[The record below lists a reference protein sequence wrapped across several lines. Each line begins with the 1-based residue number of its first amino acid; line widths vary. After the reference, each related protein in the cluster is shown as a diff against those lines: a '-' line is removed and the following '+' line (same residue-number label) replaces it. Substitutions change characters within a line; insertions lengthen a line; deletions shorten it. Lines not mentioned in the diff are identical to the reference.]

1 MFTETFN
8 DILDKISG
16 DKMLKSNQFGTT
28 MMEAI
33 AAISVV
39 TVLTVAAVKL
49 IGNMFEMFRQNMVAN
64 EVQEI
69 QKNIATR
76 YRLEG
81 NYAELSS
88 EKMTPQKM
96 REEQLIPSQML
107 IGGKIVHRLNGEV
120 EIKTSSLGSEYFDI
134 TFKDLSLRTCMNL
147 SQLSWNNIQGTDLFQ
162 IKINNKVFKL
172 PINGVKFGDDN
183 ALPITVKNA
192 SNNCKDNGKNIII
205 WTFQ

>member
-1 MFTETFN
+1 
-8 DILDKISG
+8 
-16 DKMLKSNQFGTT
+16 MLKSNQKGTT

-49 IGNMFEMFRQNMVAN
+49 IGSMYELFRQNMVAN
-64 EVQEI
+64 ELREI

-88 EKMTPQKM
+88 DAMTPTKM
-96 REEQLIPSQML
+96 KEDQLIPSQML
-107 IGGKIVHRLNGEV
+107 INGEIVHRLNGEV
-120 EIKTSSLGSEYFDI
+120 TIETSSLGDEYFDI
-134 TFKDLSLRTCMNL
+134 TFNKLSLRTCMNL
-147 SQLSWNNIQGTDLFQ
+147 SQINWSGTDGADIFQ
-162 IKINNKVFKL
+162 IKINKKTFKL
-172 PINGVKFGDDN
+172 PINGVQFGDDN
-183 ALPITVKNA
+183 ALPISPVKA
-192 SNNCKDNGKNIII
+192 SESCTDDEKNVIT